1 MIIRI
6 RPLLS
11 LLVAFVIT
19 ASTFGAIGRS
29 AGIPSGMHRAPIA
42 AQIASHGVPSH
53 GVAMRCALAR
63 LLQKA

>member
-1 MIIRI
+1 MIIHI

-11 LLVAFVIT
+11 LLVAVVIT

-29 AGIPSGMHRAPIA
+29 ADAASGSHRAPIA
-42 AQIASHGVPSH
+42 AQIASHGVPTH